1 MHNINEIVK
10 VKTTY
15 DEVEP
20 KAESWEDILAE
31 FNLQCDK
38 DNVIKITNDKVKPK
52 AVDVDK
58 DNSKSN
64 ILAGQIVKVNYESSN
79 VKPRAKEFEEEEDNI
94 SIQFGVSENIEDD
107 EGQFTMFDD
116 GTFALY

>member
-10 VKTTY
+10 VKITY

-64 ILAGQIVKVNYESSN
+64 ISAGQIVK
-79 VKPRAKEFEEEEDNI
+79 
-94 SIQFGVSENIEDD
+94 
-107 EGQFTMFDD
+107 
-116 GTFALY
+116 